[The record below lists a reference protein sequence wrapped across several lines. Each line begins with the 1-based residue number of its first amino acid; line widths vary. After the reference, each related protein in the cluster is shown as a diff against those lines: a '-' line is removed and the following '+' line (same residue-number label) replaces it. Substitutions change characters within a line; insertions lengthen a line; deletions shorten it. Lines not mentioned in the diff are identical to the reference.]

1 MKLNVR
7 ESIIRLIGIISALI
21 GLTVSAVPIL
31 IIGLFVKKDGGK
43 MFFKLNSLIKMS
55 IESNNFQLYS
65 IAIVIILMNFP
76 ESHIIMF
83 FEDVFL
89 ILFGFYQYP
98 KNERLQLVRQ

>member
-7 ESIIRLIGIISALI
+7 ESIIRLIDIISALI

-43 MFFKLNSLIKMS
+43 VLFKLRSLIKMS
-55 IESNNFQLYS
+55 IESNNFQLCS
-65 IAIVIILMNFP
+65 IAIVTILMNFP
-76 ESHIIMF
+76 ESHMIMF
-83 FEDVFL
+83 FENVFL

-98 KNERLQLVRQ
+98 KNERLQLLR